1 MELSVCIVSYQCRDK
16 LRECLSSVR
25 ANRPT
30 VDHEVIVVD
39 NGSTDGTV
47 EMLREE
53 FFWVRSM
60 SNPENRGFSVA
71 CNQGLGEARGRV
83 LMMLNPDTH
92 VTHGALDG
100 LLRFVRER
108 PWIGA
113 VGPRLVGPE
122 GAPEMSCREFPTL
135 MNALW
140 HLTGLSRTFSRSKVF
155 GHFEMSWWDHAE
167 PRSVD
172 WLSGAALTFTRT
184 AWERVGPLDEGF
196 FLQAAELDWQKRL
209 QRAGLERWYLPTVTI
224 VHHPGR
230 SWGGSEAEEVVPLH
244 LAAFRYFRKHHGV
257 VSAGALRAIA
267 LSVAAPKAALAAVSA
282 LAPARRPAA
291 LRAARVNWLLWR
303 AAAGLRVEEG
313 V

>member
-1 MELSVCIVSYQCRDK
+1 MDLSVCIVSYRCRDK
-16 LRECLSSVR
+16 LRECLTAIR
-25 ANRPT
+25 AHRPT
-30 VDHEVIVVD
+30 VEHEVIVVD

-53 FFWVRSM
+53 FFWVRTTA
-60 SNPENRGFSVA
+60 NPDNRGFSAA
-71 CNQGLGEARGRV
+71 CNQSLAEARGRV
-83 LMMLNPDTH
+83 LMMLNPDTQ

-113 VGPRLVGPE
+113 VGPRLVGPD

-140 HLTGLSRTFSRSKVF
+140 HLTGLSKTFSRSKVF

-167 PRSVD
+167 PRAVD

-184 AWERVGPLDEGF
+184 AWERVGPLDEAF

-209 QRAGLERWYLPTVTI
+209 QRAGLERWYLPAVTI

-230 SWGGSEAEEVVPLH
+230 SWGGSEAEEIVPLH

-257 VSAGALRAIA
+257 VSAAALRAIA
-267 LSVAAPKAALAAVSA
+267 LSVAAPKAALAALSA
-282 LAPARRPAA
+282 MAPARRPAA
-291 LRAARVNWLLWR
+291 LKAARVNWLLWR
-303 AAAGLRVEEG
+303 AAAGLRVEG
-313 V
+313 SI